1 MLNFSIPLTTPWST
15 TIQIAVTLSPLWIKD
30 ILILVQSSSLPVHLQ
45 AIFTGFAKLYQFFFF
60 SPPYLFSHDKYPTS
74 NHLHDLASP
83 AHSSA
88 AEIDL
93 FDMVKKILNLCN
105 NSFLQLL

>member
-1 MLNFSIPLTTPWST
+1 M
-15 TIQIAVTLSPLWIKD
+15 
-30 ILILVQSSSLPVHLQ
+30 
-45 AIFTGFAKLYQFFFF
+45 
-60 SPPYLFSHDKYPTS
+60 FSHDKYPTS

-93 FDMVKKILNLCN
+93 FDTVKKILNLCN

>member
-1 MLNFSIPLTTPWST
+1 M
-15 TIQIAVTLSPLWIKD
+15 
-30 ILILVQSSSLPVHLQ
+30 
-45 AIFTGFAKLYQFFFF
+45 
-60 SPPYLFSHDKYPTS
+60 FSHDKYPTS

>member
-15 TIQIAVTLSPLWIKD
+15 TIQIAVTLFPLWIKD
-30 ILILVQSSSLPVHLQ
+30 ILILVQSSSLLVHLQ
-45 AIFTGFAKLYQFFFF
+45 AIFTGFAKLYQFFFL
-60 SPPYLFSHDKYPTS
+60 SPYLFSHDKYPTS

-93 FDMVKKILNLCN
+93 FDRVKTILNLCN